1 MRDYLKTT
9 NYPTFK
15 RYCKFLRLQDDPG
28 LIEKYKQIHAPGMV
42 WPEIKQGMR
51 EVGILDM
58 EIYLHEN
65 YAFMIMET
73 VPDFDHDRAMKE
85 LASKQR
91 QKEWESKVSQF
102 QQAGARSDT
111 PEKWEVMQRIFLLD

>member
-1 MRDYLKTT
+1 MKDHLKIQ
-9 NYPTFK
+9 NYSTFK
-15 RYCKFLRLQDDPG
+15 RYCKFLKLQDDPV
-28 LIEKYKQIHAPGMV
+28 LIEKYKQIHGPGMV

-58 EIYLHEN
+58 EIYIHDN

-73 VPDFDHDRAMKE
+73 VPDFDHGRAMKE
-85 LASKQR
+85 LASKPR
-91 QKEWESKVSQF
+91 QNEWESFVSQF

-111 PEKWEVMQRIFLLD
+111 PEKCEVMQRIFLLD

>member
-1 MRDYLKTT
+1 MRDYLKTPD
-9 NYPTFK
+9 YPTFK
-15 RYCKFLRLQDDPG
+15 RYCKFLKLQDDPG
-28 LIEKYKQIHAPGMV
+28 LIEKYKQIHGPGMV

-85 LASKQR
+85 LASLPR
-91 QKEWESKVSQF
+91 QNEWESKVSQF